1 MQVHVVL
8 SLLLLAWP
16 VLITAAPNPLDSQ
29 DGATLAP
36 RDLPANS
43 SSTLQSADQPQSAD
57 QAGNNTTEIRLKG
70 SLRKTASPKQPTA
83 GKEKKTKPPLAEE
96 GAELLN
102 QTGKFTKRP
111 VVLSNILD
119 QEDQYGKG
127 FSEPSENYV
136 LAKLSSGISLRSLD
150 PPDSYSAIDEGE
162 FIVYLENVLVD

>member
-16 VLITAAPNPLDSQ
+16 VLITAAPNPLESQ
-29 DGATLAP
+29 DGAALPP

-43 SSTLQSADQPQSAD
+43 SSTLQSADQAVS
-57 QAGNNTTEIRLKG
+57 NTAEIRLKG

>member
-1 MQVHVVL
+1 MTCVQVHVVL

-43 SSTLQSADQPQSAD
+43 SSTLQSADQ
-57 QAGNNTTEIRLKG
+57 AGSNTAEIRLKG

-83 GKEKKTKPPLAEE
+83 GKAKKTKPPLAEE

-162 FIVYLENVLVD
+162 FIVYLENLLVD